1 MKSFERQAPLLL
13 DDEQAE
19 IPALSRDS
27 LRVMW
32 SAYVASQA
40 RIKKLEQTLAGW
52 RREDAASRRLAE
64 APGIGVH
71 TATALV
77 PKLGNARTFRH
88 GREVAAF
95 IGLRPKQTCLPQAG

>member
-1 MKSFERQAPLLL
+1 MATGVKSFERQVPLLL

-40 RIKKLEQTLAGW
+40 RIKELEQ
-52 RREDAASRRLAE
+52 
-64 APGIGVH
+64 
-71 TATALV
+71 ALV
-77 PKLGNARTFRH
+77 AKLGNVRTGESHLNFDFWYKL
-88 GREVAAF
+88 VS
-95 IGLRPKQTCLPQAG
+95 